1 MTITASHAEN
11 AVAEKSFSVNE
22 LWYTRC
28 PVPTASG
35 IALDLGWL
43 RDEFA
48 ISGISL
54 ASIRDSDDPRIQI
67 AHFSHTL
74 PGLFR
79 EGGNIP
85 AIWAK
90 SEGRDTVVVAL
101 TWVDEFQAIL
111 VRPESPI
118 RTLADLAGKTIG
130 LPRQTGERIDFARA
144 MSLRG
149 IASALELGGLTLAD
163 VTLHD
168 ITSEQPAFAGAN
180 VANGKFYER
189 ETGALLAGQVDAI
202 YAKGAP
208 GLGSARRHGFRVL
221 VDIGQN
227 PDPLLRVNNGNPR
240 PVTVDRR
247 TAEQRPD
254 LVARYLATLIRAATW
269 ARQNPQ
275 GVFDII
281 GKEVGRSADEAR
293 GAYGVSA
300 HLNFDLDLSPLRR
313 TGLGKQ
319 KDFLLRQGFISKDF
333 DIESWIDPRPLPLA
347 RQLVQDLS
355 NNALSTNTLSN
366 NTDVLNVNA

>member
-1 MTITASHAEN
+1 MTITALPADES
-11 AVAEKSFSVNE
+11 VAGKSISVSE

-48 ISGISL
+48 SSGISL
-54 ASIRDSDDPRIQI
+54 ASIRDSDDPKVQI

-111 VRPESPI
+111 VRPDSPI
-118 RTLADLAGKTIG
+118 RTLSDLAGKTIG
-130 LPRQTGERIDFARA
+130 LPRQTGERVDFARA

-149 IASALELGGLTLAD
+149 IVSALELGGLTLDD

-168 ITSEQPAFAGAN
+168 VTSEQPAFAGAN

-189 ETGALLAGQVDAI
+189 EAAALAEGKVDAI

-208 GLGSARRHGFRVL
+208 GLGSARHRGFRVL
-221 VDIGQN
+221 ADLSQH
-227 PDPLLRVNNGNPR
+227 PEPLVRVNNGNPR

-247 TAEQRPD
+247 TAEQRPH
-254 LVARYLATLIRAATW
+254 LVARYLATLIRASDW
-269 ARQNPQ
+269 AKRNSQD
-275 GVFDII
+275 VFEII
-281 GKEVGRSADEAR
+281 GKEVGRSATEAKD
-293 GAYGVSA
+293 AYGPDA
-300 HLNFDLDLSPLRR
+300 HLHFDLDLSPLRQQ
-313 TGLGKQ
+313 GLRRQ
-319 KDFLLRQGFISKDF
+319 KDFLLRHGFITRDF
-333 DIESWIDPRPLPLA
+333 DLADWIDPRPLPLA
-347 RQLVQDLS
+347 LDLVRQQQS
-355 NNALSTNTLSN
+355 FSAS
-366 NTDVLNVNA
+366 A

>member
-1 MTITASHAEN
+1 MTEAVFDVAN
-11 AVAEKSFSVNE
+11 GVAEKSISLSE

-43 RDEFA
+43 GEEFA
-48 ISGISL
+48 RSGIALS
-54 ASIRDSDDPRIQI
+54 SIRDSDDPRVQI

-111 VRPESPI
+111 VREDSPI
-118 RTLADLAGKTIG
+118 RSLADLKGRTIG
-130 LPRQTGERIDFARA
+130 LPRQSGERVDFARA

-149 IASALELGGLTLAD
+149 IVTALELGGLSLAD

-168 ITSEQPAFAGAN
+168 FTSAQPAFAGAN
-180 VANGKFYER
+180 VANGRFYER
-189 ETGALLAGQVDAI
+189 EAAALAGGQVDAV

-208 GLGSARRHGFRVL
+208 GLGSARQHGVRVL
-221 VDIGQN
+221 VDLGRHA
-227 PDPLLRVNNGNPR
+227 DPLVRVNNGNPR
-240 PVTVDRR
+240 PVSVDRR

-254 LVARYLATLIRAATW
+254 LVARYLATLIRAANW
-269 ARQNPQ
+269 AAQNPDD
-275 GVFDII
+275 VFAII
-281 GKEVGRSADEAR
+281 GKEVGRSAEEAR
-293 GAYGVSA
+293 AAYGDAA
-300 HLNFDLDLSPLRR
+300 HRNFGLDLSPLRR
-313 TGLGKQ
+313 DGLSRQ
-319 KDFLLRQGFISKDF
+319 KDFLLRHGFIANDF
-333 DIESWIDPRPLPLA
+333 DVAAWIDPRPLPLA
-347 RQLVQDLS
+347 Q
-355 NNALSTNTLSN
+355 ALLAGETPARAS
-366 NTDVLNVNA
+366 A